1 MWARIEAG
9 IVREL
14 TAEDPAG
21 RFHPSLHW
29 QECKEGVAVG
39 DLWIGDGF
47 APPLPPE
54 PAEAPRIIG
63 ALEFRQKKFTE
74 AEREAITLAA
84 SRGLEENDARLQ
96 LWLDDL
102 AAAGVVNLDSA
113 EIRARVES
121 LALLG
126 LIAPGRA
133 AEILA

>member
-1 MWARIEAG
+1 MWALIIGG
-9 IVREL
+9 IVREI

-29 QECKEGVAVG
+29 QECDEGVKVG
-39 DLWIGDGF
+39 DVWTGEAF
-47 APPLPPE
+47 EAPLPA
-54 PAEAPRIIG
+54 PASPRIIG
-63 ALEFRQKKFTE
+63 ALEFRRQRFT
-74 AEREAITLAA
+74 AVEREAITLAA

-113 EIRARVES
+113 EIRERVAG

-126 LIAPGRA
+126 LIEGHRV

>member
-1 MWARIEAG
+1 MWALIIGG
-9 IVREL
+9 IVREI

-29 QECKEGVAVG
+29 QECDEGVKVG
-39 DLWIGDGF
+39 DVWTGEAF
-47 APPLPPE
+47 EAPPPP
-54 PAEAPRIIG
+54 ASPRIMG
-63 ALEFRQKKFTE
+63 AFEFAKRKFTE
-74 AEREAITLAA
+74 VEREAITLAA

-102 AAAGVVNLDSA
+102 ARAGVVNLDSA
-113 EIRARVES
+113 ETRARLES

-126 LIAPGRA
+126 LIEGHRV

>member
-1 MWARIEAG
+1 MWALITAG
-9 IVREL
+9 VVREL

-29 QECKEGVAVG
+29 QECDAAVAVG
-39 DLWIGDGF
+39 DLWTGAGF
-47 APPLPPE
+47 EAPPAA
-54 PAEAPRIIG
+54 PAAPRIIG
-63 ALEFRQKKFTE
+63 ALDFRRKRFTE
-74 AEREAITLAA
+74 TEREAITLAA

-113 EIRARVES
+113 ELRERVAA

-126 LIAPGRA
+126 LIEGHRV

>member
-1 MWARIEAG
+1 MWARIEDG

-14 TAEDPAG
+14 VAEDPAG
-21 RFHPSLHW
+21 RYHPSLHW
-29 QECKEGVAVG
+29 QPCEEGTREG
-39 DLWIGDGF
+39 DQWTGEGF
-47 APPLPPE
+47 AAPPPP
-54 PAEAPRIIG
+54 PAPRIMS
-63 ALEFRQKKFTE
+63 ALEFRRQRFTE

-102 AAAGVVNLDSA
+102 AAAGIVNLDS
-113 EIRARVES
+113 EELRGRIEG

-126 LIAPGRA
+126 LIKGARV

>member
-9 IVREL
+9 IVREI
-14 TAEDPAG
+14 TADDPAG

-29 QECKEGVAVG
+29 QGCDETVAVG
-39 DLWIGDGF
+39 DVWGSEGF
-47 APPLPPE
+47 EAPPPP
-54 PAEAPRIIG
+54 PAPPRIIP
-63 ALEFRQKKFTE
+63 ALEFRRRFTD

-102 AAAGVVNLDSA
+102 AAAGEVSLDSA

-126 LIAPGRA
+126 LIEGRRA
-133 AEILA
+133 ADILA